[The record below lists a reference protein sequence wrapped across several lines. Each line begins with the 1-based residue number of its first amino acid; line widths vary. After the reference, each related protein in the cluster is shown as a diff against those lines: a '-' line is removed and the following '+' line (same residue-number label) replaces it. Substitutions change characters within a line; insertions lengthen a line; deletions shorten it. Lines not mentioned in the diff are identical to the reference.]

1 MQTIAP
7 ARSCHP
13 RAVLAVLLVA
23 PFLTSVDARIRQPL
37 SRPSGTPGGA
47 HASHAFGLTSLA
59 LAVAA
64 ALAAVG
70 AYLPTHVSDDL
81 GRPNRAAKPRHP
93 ADLITATSQ
102 GSKP

>member
-1 MQTIAP
+1 MLLITGARMGQTHGYKRLFLIGVALGV
-7 ARSCHP
+7 AGFGSLY
-13 RAVLAVLLVA
+13 LALA
-23 PFLTSVDARIRQPL
+23 A
-37 SRPSGTPGGA
+37 TPGSA

-70 AYLPTHVSDDL
+70 AYLATHVSDDG

-93 ADLITATSQ
+93 GDLITTASQ

>member
-1 MQTIAP
+1 MQTIAQ
-7 ARSCHP
+7 A
-13 RAVLAVLLVA
+13 
-23 PFLTSVDARIRQPL
+23 D
-37 SRPSGTPGGA
+37 
-47 HASHAFGLTSLA
+47 ASHAFGLTSLA

-70 AYLPTHVSDDL
+70 AYLATHFSDDL
-81 GRPNRAAKPRHP
+81 GRPNRAARPRPP